1 MWRKNTWCLAII
13 AGIFCVMLN
22 SASAEV
28 RINEVTY
35 DLNGTDTGHEW
46 IELYSDEPIN
56 ISGWKLYE
64 ASTNHGLTIVNGS
77 WIIEGYVI
85 IADDTSIFLSDYP
98 NYNGAL
104 IDSSFS
110 LDNNGESL
118 AIKNKS
124 LDIINQVNYIS
135 SWGGNGNGKSIQF
148 NGTGWC
154 EGLPTPG
161 SVNSCSSPQPQCFQN
176 WSCSAWG
183 SCTNGEQTRSCIDL
197 NNCYNAT
204 GKPSEGQSCITN
216 TSIYLELDCASEVKN
231 GEFEITAKLYN
242 LESKDYDIKVYVTFE
257 ENDTV
262 ISETYN
268 ENEWKSST
276 YYIDNIVSGTGN
288 KTLNVKLRIAD
299 KYSGFKGNAKINARL
314 RESISSSTVANF
326 EDDINILE
334 KENSS
339 SQSSNQGTVTLNL
352 VSNSSNNNSN
362 GGIGLTSNVIKLNSP
377 SSTSANTTKDIKS
390 NIVYKSKVEYFKE
403 YGFYALGI
411 VCIVI
416 IFVLLRK

>member
-13 AGIFCVMLN
+13 TGIFCVMLN

-28 RINEVTY
+28 RINEVMPNPEDNCSDCT
-35 DLNGTDTGHEW
+35 EW
-46 IELYSDEPIN
+46 IEIY
-56 ISGWKLYE
+56 
-64 ASTNHGLTIVNGS
+64 ASSPTNLTN
-77 WIIEGYVI
+77 WIINATNQKSNFSFYLEDFLIITKDKTNFLNYWSINSNKVI
-85 IADDTSIFLSDYP
+85 EWSGMSLLNSGEDIFLFNYSSAPISSINYP
-98 NYNGAL
+98 DFQSYA
-104 IDSSFS
+104 
-110 LDNNGESL
+110 
-118 AIKNKS
+118 NKS
-124 LDIINQVNYIS
+124 YSLLPNS
-135 SWGGNGNGKSIQF
+135 SWAICSS
-148 NGTGWC
+148 
-154 EGLPTPG
+154 PTPG

-197 NNCYNAT
+197 NNCYNST
-204 GKPSEGQSCITN
+204 GKPSEDQSCITN
-216 TSIYLELDCASEVKN
+216 TSIYLELDYASEVKN

-242 LESKDYDIKVYVTFE
+242 LELKDYDIKVYVTFE

-276 YYIDNIVSGTGN
+276 YYINNIVSGTGN
-288 KTLNVKLRIAD
+288 KTLNVKLRIDD
-299 KYSGFKGNAKINARL
+299 KYSKFKGNAKLNARL
-314 RESISSSTVANF
+314 RESASSNTVANF
-326 EDDINILE
+326 EDNIKILE

-339 SQSSNQGTVTLNL
+339 SQSSNQGTITLNL
-352 VSNSSNNNSN
+352 LSNSSNNSN

-377 SSTSANTTKDIKS
+377 SSASTNTTKDIKS